1 MAQETLITDSPP
13 SYQSQRTHSP
23 NVLIV
28 GETGVGKSSV
38 INLIAGE
45 QLADV
50 SSSASGCTMQAAS
63 YDIVLRDRQ
72 GPGHQAHH
80 IRLFDTVGLNE
91 PSMSKNDYLTAIQK
105 ANLLITQLWCT
116 GGIRL
121 LIFCIRGGR
130 ITSVTQSNYHL
141 FRYILCQNEVP
152 VAFVIT
158 GMESEQPMEAWW
170 GRNEQLFEGADL
182 FCDSHVC
189 VTATRGLSNVYNNQY
204 DRSQIAIRNMLL
216 DHMSGTSWKP
226 DRTTSWFI
234 HLAGV
239 LLAWV
244 ARVMQRKR
252 QRVGRAKDLTV
263 EELARRLEEKCRF
276 SREDAVMLAG
286 KIWIKRTENI
296 DKVESA
302 INMYDIQ

>member
-1 MAQETLITDSPP
+1 MAWETLIADSPP
-13 SYQSQRTHSP
+13 SYQPQRLHSP

-38 INLIAGE
+38 TNLIAGD

-50 SSSASGCTMQAAS
+50 SSRASGCTMEAAS
-63 YDIVLRDRQ
+63 YDIILRDSQ
-72 GPGHQAHH
+72 GSGHH

-91 PSMSKNDYLTAIQK
+91 PSMSENNYLAAIEK
-105 ANLLITQLWCT
+105 ANVLITQLWHT

-121 LIFCIRGGR
+121 LIFCIRGCR

-141 FRYILCQNEVP
+141 FRYILCQNKVP

-170 GRNEQLFEGADL
+170 GRNKQLYEKADL
-182 FCDSHVC
+182 LCDSHVC
-189 VTATRGLSNVYNNQY
+189 VTAIRGLNNVYNNQY
-204 DRSQIAIRNMLL
+204 NQSQIAIRNMLL
-216 DHMSGTSWKP
+216 GHMSGTSWKP

-244 ARVMQRKR
+244 AKVMQRKR
-252 QRVGRAKDLTV
+252 RRVGRAKDLTV